1 MNDDPEAT
9 LKKAEELTLSAL
21 RADPNNGNMR
31 AQLGYIQKDLAGA
44 YSRQGRTARAQQ
56 AMEDAEA
63 TFAEVLKANAQDASA
78 LNGLGNIRAMRG
90 DSDAA
95 IEYYERAT
103 KLEPDY
109 TYAWYDFALSLHE
122 KYGQRSGKDLATLQK
137 LTGVVLKV
145 LELQTAPG
153 PIQRLPDAAF
163 DYVLKLKDQILREVE
178 RVKSAH

>member
-1 MNDDPEAT
+1 MD
-9 LKKAEELTLSAL
+9 
-21 RADPNNGNMR
+21 
-31 AQLGYIQKDLAGA
+31 
-44 YSRQGRTARAQQ
+44 
-56 AMEDAEA
+56 DAEA
-63 TFAEVLKANAQDASA
+63 TFAKVLKANAQDASA

-137 LTGVVLKV
+137 LRCWSCRPRQGQSNGCRTRHS
-145 LELQTAPG
+145 TM
-153 PIQRLPDAAF
+153 
-163 DYVLKLKDQILREVE
+163 
-178 RVKSAH
+178 S